1 MEMAEEPER
10 LIAEDGTRLDGR
22 KPDELRPLRIQAGV
36 LKRADGSAYLELGS
50 NKIIAAVYGPREL
63 HPRHKQKPDRAV
75 IRFRYNMAPFS
86 VDERK
91 RPGPDRRSIEISKL
105 SKEALEP
112 ALFTEYYPRTAIDIF
127 VEVLQADAGTR
138 CAGITAASVALADA
152 GIEMKDLVAAVA
164 AGKVDGHIVLD
175 PMYYEDGYGEADVPL
190 AMMPKYDAITLLQM
204 DGNMTEDEFKEAVRL
219 AKKGCKI
226 IYREQRRALKRKYGG
241 E

>member
-1 MEMAEEPER
+1 MAEEPER

-164 AGKVDGHIVLD
+164 AGKVDGNIVLD

>member
-1 MEMAEEPER
+1 LEMAEEPER

>member
-1 MEMAEEPER
+1 MAEEPER

-190 AMMPKYDAITLLQM
+190 AIMPKYDAITLLQM